1 MVTCMSIPLYEIKE
15 FRRRSKEQEM
25 RSKEK
30 YRGNPL
36 NNQSTNLGNKELNVI
51 YYLVLLVFDQLVK
64 HQRNLLNEVSNME
77 QLSSLGS
84 LEFKNSQLELE
95 SLHSNV
101 FDCITHPS
109 TQI

>member
-1 MVTCMSIPLYEIKE
+1 MSIPLYEIKE